1 MSTFK
6 DPGRFYKMI
15 CDDLY
20 ETLTNNEIISDLV
33 YDIASI
39 FSKTY

>member
-6 DPGRFYKMI
+6 GPVFNKMI

-20 ETLTNNEIISDLV
+20 ETPINNEIISDLV